1 MGFNALINSN
11 GSFNVAIG
19 RNALGGNTSGGSNIA
34 IGTQA
39 GSSLTTGNNN
49 IDIGDAGL
57 PGESNTIRIGTPAIT
72 DAYIRGISGA
82 TVSGGTTV
90 FVNSNGK
97 LGTITSAARF
107 KDDITPMGKASEII
121 LALRPVSF
129 RYTKEIDPQG
139 IPQFGLVAE
148 DVEKVNP
155 DLIIRDADGKPY
167 TVRYE
172 QINAML
178 LNEFLK
184 EHRRVEEQNSRV
196 EAQARKIEELEVA
209 IAELKS
215 GMKTLAATANEQVS
229 ELRKVSSATANQQ
242 PCCARSFGESA
253 LRL

>member
-1 MGFNALINSN
+1 VGFNALINSN

-82 TVSGGTTV
+82 TASGGATV

-107 KDDITPMGKASEII
+107 KDDITPMGKASEIII

-229 ELRKVSSATANQQ
+229 ELRKVSAQLQINNPAAHVVSAN
-242 PCCARSFGESA
+242 PR
-253 LRL
+253 